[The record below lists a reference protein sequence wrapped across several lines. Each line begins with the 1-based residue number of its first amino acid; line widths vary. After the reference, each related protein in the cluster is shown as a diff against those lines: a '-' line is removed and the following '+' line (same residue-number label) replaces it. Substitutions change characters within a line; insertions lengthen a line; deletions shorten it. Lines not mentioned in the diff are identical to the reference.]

1 MKTQDAEK
9 KQKIK
14 GLDRYALAVSRLFY
28 LRYSQICATASH
40 KLRKKQQY
48 AGICETASRK
58 LGEKQ
63 QILSTVSRKLGSI
76 AGFGGKSVLP
86 ISPMA
91 SDLFILTPKIKQGKM
106 DAEDGAVKTQSG
118 AVNGT
123 VNDTVND
130 TVNGAVKTPS
140 GTLNGTL
147 NGTLKGGQM
156 SGQIGGQIGGQIDNA
171 GIRDSVNHKF
181 ETTPEIMN
189 MTTRP
194 CSHSCFRSLPKNS
207 WKNFC
212 SNQIKEMAL

>member
-48 AGICETASRK
+48 AGICETTSRK

-76 AGFGGKSVLP
+76 AGNGGKSVLP
-86 ISPMA
+86 KSPMA
-91 SDLFILTPKIKQGKM
+91 TDLFFPTPKKLV
-106 DAEDGAVKTQSG
+106 A
-118 AVNGT
+118 
-123 VNDTVND
+123 
-130 TVNGAVKTPS
+130 VNGAVKTPS
-140 GTLNGTL
+140 GTVNGTVKTPFGTVNGTVKTTSGTLNDTL
-147 NGTLKGGQM
+147 NGTLKGGQIG
-156 SGQIGGQIGGQIDNA
+156 GQIGGQMSGQIDNA

-181 ETTPEIMN
+181 ETTPEIMKIR
-189 MTTRP
+189 TRSYP
-194 CSHSCFRSLPKNS
+194 HNNFRSLSKNNEKKFGS
-207 WKNFC
+207 K
-212 SNQIKEMAL
+212 QMKEMGL